1 MKKRFPD
8 SIAPRARKAGGNK
21 NEGIMSDPRAVDIPR
36 LRKMREAGEKIV
48 MLTAYDYLFAR
59 LMDEAGVDLLLVGD
73 TLGMVFQGEQTT
85 IPVTMEQMI
94 YHTRIVARAANRA
107 MVISDM
113 PFLSYHASKEEAVR
127 NAGLLLKKGL
137 AKAVKME
144 GGTEMAE
151 TIARV
156 VEAGIPVMGHIGFKP
171 QSQHQYGHQIVQGK
185 DEAGAKKILED
196 LEAVQRAGVFSVVIE
211 AVPWTLARELTGRA
225 TVPTIGIGAGV
236 HCDGQVLV
244 STDMLGLFTD
254 FKPKFVKRYARMAEE
269 AKTAIEQYTDELRGR
284 LFPDLEHSSSTP
296 EGDAALAKK
305 KS

>member
-1 MKKRFPD
+1 
-8 SIAPRARKAGGNK
+8 
-21 NEGIMSDPRAVDIPR
+21 MSDPRAVDIPR
-36 LRKMREAGEKIV
+36 LRKMRETGDKIV

-107 MVISDM
+107 MVIADM

-144 GGTEMAE
+144 GGIELAD

-185 DEAGAKKILED
+185 DEAGAKKILSD

-269 AKTAIEQYTDELRGR
+269 AKTAIEQYIEEVRGGV
-284 LFPDLEHSSSTP
+284 FPDLEHSYSSP
-296 EGDAALAKK
+296 EGDAASSRKQP
-305 KS
+305 